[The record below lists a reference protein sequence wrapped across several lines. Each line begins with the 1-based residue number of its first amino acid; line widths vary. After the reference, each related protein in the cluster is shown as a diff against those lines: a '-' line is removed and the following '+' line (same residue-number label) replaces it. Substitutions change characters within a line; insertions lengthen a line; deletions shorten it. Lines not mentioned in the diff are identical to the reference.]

1 MNYMAKSGV
10 LTPKIPSFLA
20 THTWYTYKK
29 VNRILNKLARMAE
42 IILTD
47 IIDTINNTNNM
58 IQLVPQYNLIM

>member
-1 MNYMAKSGV
+1 
-10 LTPKIPSFLA
+10 
-20 THTWYTYKK
+20 
-29 VNRILNKLARMAE
+29 MAE